1 MTLDSNGPAASA
13 EAAGAPA
20 GAASHETAS
29 HETPAYGTAVY
40 ERTVDGFGTVRVVP
54 LDPDRDAPLVH
65 SWVCEERARFWGMR
79 DASVQ
84 DVRDVYAH
92 LDSLTTHHAFLA
104 LRDGVPVALFQTYA
118 PEADRVSE
126 CYEVRP
132 GDIGVH
138 LLLAP
143 AAAPE
148 PGFTG
153 HVLGVLTAYC
163 LSTHERIVVEPDAAN
178 DKAVALLARS
188 GFEVGPEVVLPE
200 VVLPEVHLPAKRA
213 RLAFLSR

>member
-1 MTLDSNGPAASA
+1 MTPDTAQ
-13 EAAGAPA
+13 AP
-20 GAASHETAS
+20 GAASR
-29 HETPAYGTAVY
+29 PAVY
-40 ERTVDGFGTVRVVP
+40 EQVVDGFGTVRVVP
-54 LDPDRDAPLVH
+54 LDPDADAPLLH
-65 SWVCEERARFWGMR
+65 SWVSEDRARFWGMR
-79 DASVQ
+79 DASVE
-84 DVRDVYAH
+84 DVRDIYAH
-92 LDSLTTHHAFLA
+92 LDSLTTHHAYLV
-104 LRDGVPVALFQTYA
+104 LRDGVPAALFQTYD

-153 HVLGVLTAYC
+153 HLLQTLFAYC

-178 DKAVALLARS
+178 EKAVALMARS
-188 GFEVGPEVVLPE
+188 GFELGPEVVLPE
-200 VVLPEVHLPAKRA
+200 VVLPEVHLVEKRA
-213 RLAFLSR
+213 RLAFLSRR